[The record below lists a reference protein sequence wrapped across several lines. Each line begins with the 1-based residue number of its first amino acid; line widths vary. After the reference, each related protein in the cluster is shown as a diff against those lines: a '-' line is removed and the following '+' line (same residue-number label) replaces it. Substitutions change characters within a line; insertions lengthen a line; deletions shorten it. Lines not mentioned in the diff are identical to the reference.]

1 MVVLQTPGV
10 SRRGD
15 GVCLC
20 TLGLGFTALHTQ
32 KSLWAHTGCRVV
44 AESPTYGGTSR
55 HSIFGERVDCTLQRG
70 IIRMPSSF
78 LLKVREN
85 DP

>member
-20 TLGLGFTALHTQ
+20 TLGLGFTAIHTQ
-32 KSLWAHTGCRVV
+32 KSLWAQTGCRVV
-44 AESPTYGGTSR
+44 AEIPTYGGTSR
-55 HSIFGERVDCTLQRG
+55 HSIFGGRVDCTLQRG
-70 IIRMPSSF
+70 IIRMLFCFCS
-78 LLKVREN
+78 K
-85 DP
+85 